1 MCDAWKA
8 PIYYHSSRDGL
19 GTHLLN
25 TYLEIVDIYGL
36 FILAFVFTTA
46 IVYYR
51 NSIYDIFASMVN
63 QPTTSFSTPS
73 TQHSTLL
80 NNSSYSYSV
89 INKNNSNHVSELKG
103 VAFITRLVRK

>member
-8 PIYYHSSRDGL
+8 PIMYHSSRDGL
-19 GTHLLN
+19 GMHLLN

-51 NSIYDIFASMVN
+51 NNIYNIFTLSSKVVN
-63 QPTTSFSTPS
+63 AD
-73 TQHSTLL
+73 
-80 NNSSYSYSV
+80 
-89 INKNNSNHVSELKG
+89 NNSNLRRSKILSNGRVSYISMSKLLSNIMVEFKN
-103 VAFITRLVRK
+103 INYDSNSSNK